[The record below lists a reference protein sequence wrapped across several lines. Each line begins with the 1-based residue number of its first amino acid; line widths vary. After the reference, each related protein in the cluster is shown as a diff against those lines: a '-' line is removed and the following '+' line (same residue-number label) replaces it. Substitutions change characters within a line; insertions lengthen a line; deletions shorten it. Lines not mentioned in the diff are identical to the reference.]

1 MVPLIETNLDGIR
14 KLCETHYVEKLYL
27 IGSAAR
33 GDDFSEQSDVDF
45 LAHYK
50 PIHDEAELFARGD
63 FWWELEEGLRHLLG
77 RQVDVLSAA
86 AIKNKY
92 LIQSI
97 NQDKTLL
104 YAA

>member
-1 MVPLIETNLDGIR
+1 MVSLVEKNLDAIR
-14 KLCETHYVEKLYL
+14 RLCERNYVEKLYL

-33 GDDFSEQSDVDF
+33 GNDFDEQSDVDF

-50 PIHDEAELFARGD
+50 PIQDEAELFARGD
-63 FWWELEEGLRHLLG
+63 FWWELEEGLRHLIG
-77 RQVDVLSAA
+77 RVDVLSAA

-97 NQDKTLL
+97 NQGKTLL